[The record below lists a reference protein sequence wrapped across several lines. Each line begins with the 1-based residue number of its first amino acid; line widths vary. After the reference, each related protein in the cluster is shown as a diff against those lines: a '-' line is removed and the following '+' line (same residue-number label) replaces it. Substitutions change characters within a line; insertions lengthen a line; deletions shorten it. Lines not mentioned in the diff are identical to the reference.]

1 MFRRDEFSTFRCQL
15 QARNSE
21 IRFFVEKLGD
31 FWILI
36 ARMASIN
43 PSIPFS
49 FPGIAE
55 DIDRLKRLL
64 GHALSL
70 IKWAAPLE
78 PQLLNIACGR
88 ADETGILLE
97 TLAAHRPRCHY
108 LGLDLRQ
115 PEIQEARR
123 RWGRA
128 HEQSLSSAANQD
140 RQIEF
145 RVADAASAS
154 ALPEGAVFD
163 CIFIRHQNYWDAPAV
178 WDLIFHHA
186 RARLKPQGLLIFTS
200 YFDREHELAIAAHR
214 SRGFPMLLD
223 IPNAQSRALADAPGK
238 SVDRRVAIFSH
249 DFLTEGISEPI
260 NFPSAFRY

>member
-1 MFRRDEFSTFRCQL
+1 MSFLPFVSNYKHAIHKIVFLLRKLLIFGFSFP
-15 QARNSE
+15 
-21 IRFFVEKLGD
+21 
-31 FWILI
+31 
-36 ARMASIN
+36 RMASIN

-64 GHALSL
+64 GHALGL

-108 LGLDLRQ
+108 LGLDLRK
-115 PEIQEARR
+115 PEILEARR
-123 RWGRA
+123 RWGRSQA
-128 HEQSLSSAANQD
+128 QSSPATASQD
-140 RQIEF
+140 FHIEF
-145 RVADAASAS
+145 RVADASSAA
-154 ALPEGAVFD
+154 ALPEGAEFD

-214 SRGFPMLLD
+214 SRGFNMLLD
-223 IPNAQSRALADAPGK
+223 IPHAQSRDLADAPGK

-249 DFLTEGISEPI
+249 EYL
-260 NFPSAFRY
+260 A